1 MASPVSLLRTCSPEG
16 EEGELGVGGATSWV
30 SPNVQTSSL
39 GFGEAF
45 VSLGPWCC
53 CPHSLVSAEANS
65 VPAPRSPQLSHA
77 CVVCSSGFTIF
88 LTILIC
94 PSEDHARAI
103 DPVL

>member
-1 MASPVSLLRTCSPEG
+1 MASPASLLRTCSPEG

-45 VSLGPWCC
+45 LSLGPWCC

-65 VPAPRSPQLSHA
+65 LPAPP
-77 CVVCSSGFTIF
+77 V
-88 LTILIC
+88 
-94 PSEDHARAI
+94 PSAVTCLCCLQFRVNYFPHNLDLPFRGSR
-103 DPVL
+103 

>member
-1 MASPVSLLRTCSPEG
+1 MWGVLLHGSLPTFRHHPWASERPLSPLVLGVAALTHSSLQKQIPSLLPG
-16 EEGELGVGGATSWV
+16 
-30 SPNVQTSSL
+30 
-39 GFGEAF
+39 
-45 VSLGPWCC
+45 
-53 CPHSLVSAEANS
+53 
-65 VPAPRSPQLSHA
+65 SPQLSHA